1 MDSMLPSP
9 SIGYTIFIFILV
21 ITVLV
26 FVHEMGHFLVARFF
40 KTKVD
45 AFSIGFGSEILG
57 WTDKHGTRWKI
68 APFPVGGYVKFAGDA
83 NVASTA
89 SIVDDSLSDAE
100 KAALFQN
107 KPLYQRALI
116 TAAGP
121 FVNFLFAI
129 VVFAGLFMT
138 YGQPY
143 SPPVVATVSE
153 GRPAQAAG
161 FLVGDR
167 LTVMNG
173 IPIETFEQVVSYVSV
188 RPLVPIDISID
199 RNGQVLTLTVTPDL
213 KREIDNFGNE
223 FERGL
228 VGLGSGKPASK
239 QRGPVESFYYA
250 TVATIDQTKGMLSGL
265 WQIISGRI
273 SVDQL
278 SGPVRIAKLSGEVA
292 SVSALSLV
300 KFMAFISISLGL
312 VNLFPIPMLDGGH
325 LVFYAYEALRR
336 RPLPARLQEGAMYI
350 GLLTVVGW
358 SVFVTWNDLKALKV
372 WESLSKLV
380 S

>member
-1 MDSMLPSP
+1 MEAFAPSP
-9 SIGYTIFIFILV
+9 SLGFTLLIFIAV
-21 ITVLV
+21 ITILV

-45 AFSIGFGSEILG
+45 AFSIGFGKELIG

-89 SIVDDSLSDAE
+89 SIVDESLSDAE
-100 KAALFQN
+100 KGALFQN

-129 VVFAGLFMT
+129 IVFAGLFMT

-143 SPPVVATVSE
+143 SPPVVERVIND
-153 GRPAQAAG
+153 RPAQAAG
-161 FLVGDR
+161 FQIGDR
-167 LTVMNG
+167 LLAMNG
-173 IPIETFEQVVSYVSV
+173 ARIETFEEVRDYVSV
-188 RPLVPIDISID
+188 RPLVPIVMTVQ
-199 RNGQVLTLTVTPDL
+199 RGGQDLELTVTPDL
-213 KREIDNFGNE
+213 ERQRDRFGNE

-228 VGLGSGKPASK
+228 IGLGPGKPESI
-239 QRGPVESFYYA
+239 QRGPIESFYYA
-250 TVATIDQTKGMLSGL
+250 TIATGQQTKGMLNGL

-325 LVFYAYEALRR
+325 LMFYAYEAVRR
-336 RPLPARLQEGAMYI
+336 RPLPARMQELAMFV
-350 GLLTVVGW
+350 GLFTVIGW

-372 WESLSKLV
+372 WEGLSKLV